1 MSLAVEKLL
10 RSALTEDGGAFKMQL
25 VAGGELTS
33 IAGGSRN
40 LVYMEDFVDA
50 DSSDAFDSTDDGG
63 TGTNVLLDEH
73 GGWYNVLT
81 AVADNDYHLMSSGAE
96 FIKFQANKPVY
107 FEAKIKLTEANTDD
121 ANWVI
126 GLTDTLTTGF
136 LGDDGAG
143 PAASYDGA
151 VFFKVDG
158 TMQIQFETS
167 NAGTQVTNASLA
179 TFTSGAEYT
188 LGLKFNPGDGTTGTV
203 TPYVNGT
210 AGTAHD
216 ITLAGLEEMHLV
228 FGVKAGGANAETLS
242 VDYLYVEATR

>member
-1 MSLAVEKLL
+1 MSVENLL
-10 RSALTEDGGAFKMQL
+10 RNLIDETNGALKLSL
-25 VAGGELTS
+25 VPGGEVTS
-33 IAGGSRN
+33 IVGGTRN
-40 LVYMEDFVDA
+40 IKYFEDFVDA
-50 DSSDAFDSTDDGG
+50 DAGSRFTSTDDGG
-63 TGTNVLLDEH
+63 TGTNVLLDGH
-73 GGWYNVLT
+73 GGWYSVLT
-81 AVADNDYHLMSSGAE
+81 AAADNDYHLMSSGTE

-107 FEAKIKLTEANTDD
+107 VEAKLKLTEANTDD
-121 ANWVI
+121 ANWVF

-167 NAGTQVTNASLA
+167 NAGTQVTNASVA
-179 TFTSGAEYT
+179 TFTSGTEYT
-188 LGLKFNPGDGTTGTV
+188 LALYFNPGNGTTGTV
-203 TPYVNGT
+203 TPYVNGV
-210 AGTAHD
+210 AGTAHS

-242 VDYLYVEATR
+242 VDYLYVDATR